1 MDREST
7 PTRKRS
13 IRLAGLA
20 LGLLLVSL
28 LFVYSVRSQGG
39 GLEVGYA
46 ILRGENGS
54 RVPVASALFSLR
66 SAGVLVSEAGVGAVE
81 PIRRGRIFVDQ
92 RGTQTGIALA
102 NPFEEGAE
110 VTWVLRDAAGIPR
123 CEADQPIA
131 ERGHLA
137 KNVGELFQG
146 VVCDV
151 PTIGSLTFEV
161 RAGPGLGAVTIRI
174 SQNSSDDPIF
184 ATLPVVDLD
193 QGTSSAGLT
202 QGADASSVVFP
213 HLGAG
218 EIPSAQQI
226 LSTQLILINTSAE
239 PISGEIQ
246 LFGDDGLPLE
256 LELQV
261 DEEVAPTTAA
271 SGPASVFDYEVAA
284 QGTYRAT
291 LSSSAGVFAGYA
303 VVTLE
308 QGERPPSG
316 TAIFQYRKAD
326 GSLISEAG
334 VGAVLSTRKAR
345 IFVDTVQ
352 TQTGV
357 ALAAASAEAP
367 ARVTFELINRYG
379 DSIATVQTGTEAFPD
394 LAPGGHLARFAEQL
408 FPNELPADFRGVMEI
423 TSATPLYP
431 VTLKF
436 TSNADSDN
444 QPILTTLPL
453 ADLERPIEAELAV
466 LPQMG
471 FGGAG
476 DGRELATRLILIS
489 QEDDQASVGKLG
501 FTRSMNQTSGDPGV
515 PWTVPLGGTEADESD
530 YRLPPGGANRLRP
543 GNRATV
549 GAIILPAAVGN
560 EIPVAVDKG
569 VRLRP
574 RVLDSSGEMR
584 DDFPLKFFSLDSEIA
599 SVDPFGWIQ
608 GKEKGFSTL
617 TVSAGEILQGATLT
631 VTETGSA
638 VSGGFT
644 DVRGV
649 LQDGVRRVYLSS
661 RNQHTVLRAP
671 GVGQAPER
679 FAGTGAAGFKDDVK
693 RLQAEFDQPAFL
705 ALRKSSGG
713 AQLYVS
719 DSANDRIRQVVVD
732 PVTDFFEGEVSTLA
746 DGFHNPQGIAL
757 DNLGHLWV
765 ADADSHTIRRID
777 LRDKGVETI
786 AGEAGTSGCKDGVG
800 VQARFQRPTGIFK
813 VPKSAVQQL
822 IQPSPL
828 TMIVADRG
836 CNSLRL
842 ISQEDQEGQVWRVET
857 IGNTDLAL
865 SQAGAFGTTPILFDR
880 PEGVAVDPFGNI
892 FVSEPETQRVK
903 TLLTTGEL
911 VPAAQDGILV
921 SPQGLAIS
929 QLGRLLV
936 ADAGTAREIV
946 YGAPEVT
953 AVTVIDA
960 EGRTVDPPKVGAE
973 GGEKVTIKGRNFA
986 PDSAVVI
993 AGVLIPDLDIEDTQT
1008 IRFVAPTLPSGLTN
1022 LTVQNRGGLVQ
1033 TSLLIDAIPFNELAA
1048 GYITTVAGG
1057 TTFAGDGFKAHVAT
1071 LKRPRG
1077 VAVDGAGNLFIVDT
1091 LNLRI
1096 RKVDAV
1102 TGIITTV
1109 AGTGEIGFSGDGG
1122 PATAADLRFPYGVAV
1137 DGAGN
1142 LFIADSGNNRI
1153 RKVDGAGII
1162 TTVAGTG
1169 ERAFSGDRGP
1179 ATAADLNFPW
1189 GVAVDGAGNLF
1200 IADTRNRRIRKV
1212 DGATK
1217 IITTAAGT
1225 GEAGFSGAEGPAT
1238 AAALDFTTGVA
1249 VDAVGNLFITDTDNL
1264 SSSFAAS
1271 TSHLRKV
1278 DGATKIITT
1287 VAGTGESGF
1296 SGDRGPATAAALNL
1310 PYGVAVDG
1318 ADNLFIADLG
1328 NHRIRKV
1335 DGATKIITTV
1345 AGTGEAGFSG
1355 DGGPATAAALNLPR
1369 GVAVDGVGNLFFS
1382 TGVLSN
1388 GRIRVVRGI
1397 QQP

>member
-7 PTRKRS
+7 PTRPRS

-46 ILRGENGS
+46 VLTGENGS

-110 VTWVLRDAAGIPR
+110 VTWMLRDAAGTPV
-123 CEADQPIA
+123 CEDDQPIA

-137 KNVGELFQG
+137 KNVGELFQD

-151 PTIGSLTFEV
+151 PTVGSLSFEV
-161 RAGPGLGAVTIRI
+161 RAGDPGLGAVTIRT
-174 SQNSSDDPIF
+174 SQNSSSDPIF

-193 QGTSSAGLT
+193 EGSSSAALPQGT
-202 QGADASSVVFP
+202 DASSVVFP
-213 HLGAG
+213 HIGAG

-239 PISGEIQ
+239 PVSGKIQ
-246 LFGDDGLPLE
+246 LFGGDGLPLE
-256 LELQV
+256 LDLQAD
-261 DEEVAPTTAA
+261 DEIAATTTAGSE
-271 SGPASVFDYEVAA
+271 SGSVFDYEVAA

-291 LSSSAGVFAGYA
+291 LSSAVGVFAGYA

-357 ALAAASAEAP
+357 ALAAAGAGAP
-367 ARVTFELINRYG
+367 ARVTFQLINRYG
-379 DSIATVQTGTEAFPD
+379 DSIATVETGTEAFPD
-394 LAPGGHLARFAEQL
+394 LVPGGHLARFAEQL

-423 TSATPLYP
+423 TSPTPLYP

-436 TSNADSDN
+436 TSNADSGN

-453 ADLERPIEAELAV
+453 ADLERPVEAELAV

-471 FGGAG
+471 FGGAA
-476 DGRELATRLILIS
+476 DGLELATRLILIS

-501 FTRSMNQTSGDPGV
+501 FTRSMNQTNGDPGV
-515 PWTVPLGGTEADESD
+515 PWMVPLGGTEADESD

-543 GNRATV
+543 GNTATV
-549 GAIILPAAVGN
+549 GAIMLPAAAGN
-560 EIPVAVDKG
+560 EIPVAAMGKG

-584 DDFPLKFFSLDSEIA
+584 DDFPLKFFSLDSDIA
-599 SVDPFGWIQ
+599 SVDAFGWIE

-617 TVSAGEILQGATLT
+617 IVSAGEILQGATATIT

-644 DVRGV
+644 DVRGI

-661 RNQHTVLRAP
+661 GSQHTVLRAP

-679 FAGTGAAGFKDDVK
+679 FAGTGAAGAKDDVK
-693 RLQAEFDQPAFL
+693 RLQAEFNQPAFL
-705 ALRKSSGG
+705 ALRKTSGG
-713 AQLYVS
+713 ALLYVS

-732 PVTDFFEGEVSTLA
+732 PVTAPFEGEVSTLE

-777 LRDKGVETI
+777 LGDKGVETI
-786 AGEAGTSGCKDGVG
+786 VGEAGASGCEDGVG
-800 VQARFQRPTGIFK
+800 AQARFQRPTGIFK
-813 VPKSAVQQL
+813 VPESAAQQL
-822 IQPSPL
+822 IQTTRPANALTSPL

-836 CNSLRL
+836 CNSLRR
-842 ISQEDQEGQVWRVET
+842 IIQEDQEGQVWRVET
-857 IGNTDLAL
+857 IDTTDLAL
-865 SQAGAFGTTPILFDR
+865 SQAGALGTTPIRFDR

-911 VPAAQDGILV
+911 VPAAQNGILV

-929 QLGRLLV
+929 QVGRLLV

-946 YGAPEVT
+946 YGAPEIT

-960 EGRTVDPPKVGAE
+960 EGRTVDPPKVGGE
-973 GGEKVTIKGRNFA
+973 GGEKITIKGRNFA

-993 AGVLIPDLDIEDTQT
+993 LGVLIEDLEIQNTQT
-1008 IRFVAPTLPSGLTN
+1008 ICFVAPTLPTGLTN

-1033 TSLLIDAIPFNELAA
+1033 TSFFIDAIPLNELAA

-1057 TTFAGDGFKAHVAT
+1057 TTFTGDGSKADAAT
-1071 LKRPRG
+1071 LSFPQR
-1077 VAVDGAGNLFIVDT
+1077 VAVDGAGNLFIADA
-1091 LNLRI
+1091 LNDRI
-1096 RKVDAV
+1096 RKVDGV
-1102 TGIITTV
+1102 TKIITTV
-1109 AGTGEIGFSGDGG
+1109 AGTGVPRFSGDGG
-1122 PATAADLRFPYGVAV
+1122 PATAAGLTIPYGVAV

-1142 LFIADSGNNRI
+1142 LFIADSNNNRI

-1169 ERAFSGDRGP
+1169 EERFSGDGGP
-1179 ATAADLNFPW
+1179 ATAAGLDWPW

-1200 IADTRNRRIRKV
+1200 IADTFNSRIR
-1212 DGATK
+1212 
-1217 IITTAAGT
+1217 
-1225 GEAGFSGAEGPAT
+1225 
-1238 AAALDFTTGVA
+1238 
-1249 VDAVGNLFITDTDNL
+1249 NW
-1264 SSSFAAS
+1264 
-1271 TSHLRKV
+1271 
-1278 DGATKIITT
+1278 
-1287 VAGTGESGF
+1287 
-1296 SGDRGPATAAALNL
+1296 
-1310 PYGVAVDG
+1310 
-1318 ADNLFIADLG
+1318 
-1328 NHRIRKV
+1328 
-1335 DGATKIITTV
+1335 
-1345 AGTGEAGFSG
+1345 
-1355 DGGPATAAALNLPR
+1355 
-1369 GVAVDGVGNLFFS
+1369 
-1382 TGVLSN
+1382 
-1388 GRIRVVRGI
+1388 
-1397 QQP
+1397 